1 MLNHFKVVILTAAIA
16 VGHFSYAQDIEVS
29 ESELAAEQESF
40 GGTEESIDLDVEA
53 PPIEIDPY
61 SFEEEV
67 KPSYK
72 AQPQLEVLKET
83 FSSDI
88 SDKEKL
94 INFSAVY
101 LAQWTYYLT
110 IQHETIDKHG
120 SFRNWYQYPFKPH
133 YDKDNFD
140 YNITKHSLTGNYYY
154 LFYRSRGYTQ
164 EESFIWSSISS
175 LVFEFT
181 IETVTEQ
188 PSYQDMYQTPVFGT
202 VLGVGS
208 EKLSKY
214 LLSKEAWYARTL
226 GYILNPFVI
235 LPQTSDLF
243 STTYY
248 NNGQLVT
255 QVGWRF

>member
-1 MLNHFKVVILTAAIA
+1 MLNQFKVIILTAALV
-16 VGHFSYAQDIEVS
+16 VGHLSYAQDIDSAEVDQ
-29 ESELAAEQESF
+29 EQFVEP
-40 GGTEESIDLDVEA
+40 TEPIDLDVEA
-53 PPIEIDPY
+53 PPEEIDVMDELN
-61 SFEEEV
+61 SDSSLSAE
-67 KPSYK
+67 
-72 AQPQLEVLKET
+72 ET
-83 FSSDI
+83 FSSPI
-88 SDKEKL
+88 SDKEKF

-101 LAQWTYYLT
+101 IAQWTYYLT
-110 IQHETIDKHG
+110 LQSETIDKHG
-120 SFRNWYQYPFKPH
+120 SFKNWYQYPFKPH

-164 EESFIWSSISS
+164 QESFIWSSISS

-181 IETVTEQ
+181 IETITEQ

-214 LLSKEAWYARTL
+214 LLSKDNWCAKTL

-243 STTYY
+243 STAYY
-248 NNGQLVT
+248 SKGQVVT
-255 QVGWRF
+255 QVGWSF